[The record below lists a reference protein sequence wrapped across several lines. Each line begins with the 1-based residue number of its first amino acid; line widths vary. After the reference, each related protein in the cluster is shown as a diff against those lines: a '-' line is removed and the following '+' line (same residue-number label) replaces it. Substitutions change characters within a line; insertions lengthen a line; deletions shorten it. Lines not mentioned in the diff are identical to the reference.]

1 MSKIMNLKYY
11 LRGLGIGI
19 IVTAVVMGAASSG
32 KKETISDAEVMAR
45 AAELGMVE
53 AQPEGVLADLEQ
65 KAQDET
71 DFPEEESEDE
81 TDFPEEVTKDETEI
95 SEDGA
100 EASGDEPGV
109 SEEELQTE
117 ETAEKPEE
125 AEAIPEPGMDKSREE
140 AAEESEEAPSSEP
153 EETPEPSETDLSES
167 IIIEI
172 KEGEGSYTVCRKLE
186 DAGLIASA
194 SVFDAYLY
202 ENGYDKKLRS
212 GTYEIPEGTEPETIA
227 MILTSGR

>member
-1 MSKIMNLKYY
+1 MNLKYY

-19 IVTAVVMGAASSG
+19 IVTAVVMGAASAG

-71 DFPEEESEDE
+71 DFFEEESEDE
-81 TDFPEEVTKDETEI
+81 TDFPEEVTKDKTEI

-100 EASGDEPGV
+100 EASGDESGV

-125 AEAIPEPGMDKSREE
+125 AEAIPEPGMDESGEE
-140 AAEESEEAPSSEP
+140 AAEESEEASSSEP

-194 SVFDAYLY
+194 SAFDAYLY
-202 ENGYDKKLRS
+202 ENGYDRKLRI
-212 GTYEIPEGTEPETIA
+212 GTYEIPDGAEPETIA
-227 MILTSGR
+227 KILAFGR